1 MGVLFILIRVF
12 ENISNI
18 KNMFNK
24 SVIFYLKKCFFPES
38 MCDSK
43 TPNEECI
50 QVAKL
55 QNKNKNKNSLFS
67 ITTLK
72 N

>member
-1 MGVLFILIRVF
+1 MLMGVLFILIRVF

-24 SVIFYLKKCFFPES
+24 SVIFKILFFFPES

-55 QNKNKNKNSLFS
+55 QNKIF
-67 ITTLK
+67 
-72 N
+72 